1 MEKREGGHRGGRH
14 HRDSDPNVLISKN
27 LAWLLRHGAEKE
39 KLSMDAGGW
48 VPLDEILKK
57 DFYKTKHIGVDK
69 IKDIVDSNDKKRF
82 ELKTEANASGVPV
95 LYIRASQGHTL
106 KSVSDEDLLEKIINA
121 AEIPVCIHGTYRDA
135 WELIKKT
142 GLKPMSRN
150 HVHFAVG
157 YPGENGVISG
167 MRTSCSVFIELDV
180 EKALADGIEIFK
192 SKNGVILS
200 RGIDGFIKPE
210 YFKKVLKKVKA
221 DLKEVDPSEYK
232 TAST

>member
-1 MEKREGGHRGGRH
+1 MEKRGGYHKRGN
-14 HRDSDPNVLISKN
+14 DPDVQISKN
-27 LAWLLRHGAEKE
+27 LSWLLRHGAEKE
-39 KLSMDAGGW
+39 GLAMDAGGW
-48 VPLDEILKK
+48 VELSDVLNK
-57 DFYKTKHIGVDK
+57 DFYKSKKIDVDK
-69 IKDIVDSNDKKRF
+69 IKEIVETNDKKRF
-82 ELKTEANASGVPV
+82 ELKTQPNKDGMNV
-95 LYIRASQGHTL
+95 LFIRASQGHTL
-106 KSVSDEDLLEKIINA
+106 KGVSDEDLLEKITDA
-121 AEIPVCIHGTYRDA
+121 KEIPVVIHGTYRDA

-180 EKALADGIEIFK
+180 EKCLADGIEIFR

-200 RGIDGFIKPE
+200 RGVDGLIKPE